1 METAKF
7 KKSGGPIEVE
17 IKAGYAQPGTYS
29 LFLWEANVNE
39 VIFEKKGNF
48 INTDDDKY
56 QLPLPN
62 EKNDGRIIDVGI
74 TFVLTPPIEDFYGEV
89 IVTQDGE
96 IIGKDSVQGSSSE
109 QTKSIKI
116 LIQLEKT
123 E

>member
-7 KKSGGPIEVE
+7 NKNGGPIEVE

-29 LFLWEANVNE
+29 LFLWEANINK
-39 VIFEKKGNF
+39 VIFEKPGNF

-56 QLPLPN
+56 QLPLPI
-62 EKNDGRIIDVGI
+62 KDNDGRIIDVGI
-74 TFVLTPPIEDFYGEV
+74 TFVLTPPIEDYYAEV

-109 QTKSIKI
+109 QTKSIKL
-116 LIQLEKT
+116 LIQLEKA
-123 E
+123 